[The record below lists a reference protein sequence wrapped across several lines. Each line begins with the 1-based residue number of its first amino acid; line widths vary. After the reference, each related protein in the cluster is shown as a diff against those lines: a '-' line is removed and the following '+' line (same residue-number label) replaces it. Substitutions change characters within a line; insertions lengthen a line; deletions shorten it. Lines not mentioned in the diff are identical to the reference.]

1 MTRPVR
7 LRFFLMLSAGLL
19 AAGAVAGCSSPAPP
33 TPTTP
38 SVTPSTPA
46 TTTEAS
52 PTASADAPDVAG
64 NVLIADQF
72 NNRVIEVAKSGAI
85 VWTFGTGSSKAG
97 SDTIVAPND
106 AERIPG
112 GLTLMSGT
120 GAPPKTPG
128 YPAKGAV
135 DSRVMVVDASGN
147 ITWQYGVAGKSG
159 SKAGMLN
166 APVDATYLSDGSV
179 LITDQGNQRV
189 ILVSAAKKILWQYG
203 KTGVA
208 GAGAGQL
215 NNPNS
220 ATMLSNGDVLIS
232 DESNNRVIEVSKANK
247 IVWTYGS
254 PKATKTL
261 NAPAF
266 ASRLDNGDTLISDSA
281 NNRVVEVSMAKKVVW
296 SYVTNK
302 RTGSVKAPTPTR
314 AMRLT
319 DGSTL
324 ISDQFN
330 HQVISVDASGSIV
343 WSYGQIGVAGN
354 AAGQLNAPYDAKSI
368 GDYTG
373 LPTP

>member
-1 MTRPVR
+1 MARR
-7 LRFFLMLSAGLL
+7 LRNALLLLLATGLFAGLL
-19 AAGAVAGCSSPAPP
+19 GCSTPASTAP
-33 TPTTP
+33 TTPAVTPSAPTTP
-38 SVTPSTPA
+38 SA
-46 TTTEAS
+46 EAS
-52 PTASADAPDVAG
+52 QAEAPDVAG
-64 NVLIADQF
+64 NILIADQF

-85 VWTFGTGSSKAG
+85 VWSFGTGSSKAG
-97 SDTIVAPND
+97 SDTIVGVND

-128 YPAKGAV
+128 YPAAGAV
-135 DSRVMVVDASGN
+135 DSRVIVVDQSGA

-159 SKAGMLN
+159 SGAGRLN
-166 APVDATYLSDGSV
+166 APVDATYLNDGSI

-189 ILVSAAKKILWQYG
+189 IRVSTAKKILWQYG
-203 KTGVA
+203 TTGKA
-208 GAGAGQL
+208 GAAAGQL

-220 ATMLSNGDVLIS
+220 AVLLANGNILIS
-232 DESNNRVIEVSKANK
+232 DESNNRVIEVTKAK
-247 IVWTYGS
+247 RIVWQYGS

-266 ASRLDNGDTLISDSA
+266 ASRLDNGDTLISDSV

-296 SYVTNK
+296 MYVTNT
-302 RTGSVKAPTPTR
+302 RTGSVKDPTPTR
-314 AMRLT
+314 ALRLS

-330 HQVISVDASGSIV
+330 HQVISVDPSGTV
-343 WSYGQIGVAGN
+343 LWSYGQIGVAGN
-354 AAGQLNAPYDAKSI
+354 GLGQLNAPYDAKAI